1 MKNNLFYYLLLM
13 VFIGCSQQPNLE
25 SEKPNIAMVSTFDVA
40 LDSKSQLELESEFDK
55 VLNAQNLDK
64 WMKHMSSKPHHVGS
78 PWSKQNAEYIAN
90 KFKEWGYDAE
100 IETFEVLVPFPKIR
114 KLKMIAPSQV
124 DLKLFE
130 PELKEDA
137 TSGITENVLPGYN
150 AFSADGNVTAELVFV
165 NYGIP
170 KDYEEL
176 KRMGIDVRGKIVI
189 AKYGGSW
196 RGIKPKVAYENG
208 AIGCIMY
215 SDPKNDGYVVGDV
228 YPEGPYRMEYGIQR
242 GSVVDMPM
250 YPGDALTPGYGAK
263 KDVERLS
270 IEDAPTI
277 MKIPVMPISY
287 ADALPLL
294 KALKGPVAPNSWKGG
309 LPITYHIGPGPTK
322 VNLHLE
328 FDWGLRTAYNPIG
341 RLKGSVYPD
350 EWIMRG
356 NHHDGWA
363 QGAADPISGMVSLM
377 EEARAIGE
385 LVKTG
390 WRPKRSLIYAGWDA
404 EEPGLLGSTEWV
416 EYHRDDIKEKMIAY
430 INTDG
435 TGVGYLSMGGSHS
448 LEKFV
453 NEIIREVKD
462 PVHEVT
468 LESRLRSRLRVR
480 EYNSSDY
487 KDQKESDRD
496 DLRLYPMGSGS
507 DYTAFIHH
515 AGVPSLNLGFG
526 GESGGGSYHSI
537 YDSYD
542 HYKRFSDGEFQYG
555 TTLAQVNGRLVMRLS
570 EADILPFRFVNM
582 VDNIGKFIDDNK
594 QLAEDIKKHTQLR
607 NKLLDN
613 NDFTIARNPKKK
625 YLAPD
630 RLKQVPD
637 FNFKTLED
645 AFDRLTTSAWNY
657 EIALSKHKKGSLSAE
672 QKSELNVLLKD
683 VEQALTSEKGLPR
696 RDWFKNMIYAPGYY
710 TGYGVKT
717 LPGIREGLEERKWN
731 EVRNYIEEIAK
742 ALDRASAKI
751 NSASKLL
758 AAD

>member
-1 MKNNLFYYLLLM
+1 MKNNLFYYVLLM
-13 VFIGCSQQPNLE
+13 VFIGCSQQSNLE
-25 SEKPNIAMVSTFDVA
+25 PEQPKITMVSTFDVA
-40 LDSKSQLELESEFDK
+40 LNSKSQLELESQFDK

-78 PWSKQNAEYIAN
+78 PWSKQNAEFIAN
-90 KFKEWGYDAE
+90 KFREWGYDAE
-100 IETFEVLVPFPKIR
+100 IETFEVLVPFPTIR
-114 KLKMIAPSQV
+114 KLKMIAPNQV

-130 PELKEDA
+130 PKLKEDA

-176 KRMGIDVRGKIVI
+176 RRMGIDVRGKIVI

-294 KALKGPVAPNSWKGG
+294 NALKGPVAPDSWKGG

-341 RLKGSVYPD
+341 RLKGSVYPN

-377 EEARAIGE
+377 EEARAVGE

-542 HYKRFSDGEFQYG
+542 HYKRFSDGEFKYG
-555 TTLAQVNGRLVMRLS
+555 TTLAKVNGRLVMRLS

-637 FNFKTLED
+637 FNFKALED

-657 EIALSKHKKGSLSAE
+657 EKALSNYKKGSLSAE
-672 QKSELNVLLKD
+672 QKSELNDLLKN

-717 LPGIREGLEERKWN
+717 LPGIREGLEEKKWN
-731 EVRNYIEEIAK
+731 EVRDYIQEIAQ
-742 ALDRASAKI
+742 ALDRASAMI

-758 AAD
+758 AVD

>member
-1 MKNNLFYYLLLM
+1 
-13 VFIGCSQQPNLE
+13 
-25 SEKPNIAMVSTFDVA
+25 
-40 LDSKSQLELESEFDK
+40 
-55 VLNAQNLDK
+55 
-64 WMKHMSSKPHHVGS
+64 
-78 PWSKQNAEYIAN
+78 
-90 KFKEWGYDAE
+90 
-100 IETFEVLVPFPKIR
+100 
-114 KLKMIAPSQV
+114 
-124 DLKLFE
+124 
-130 PELKEDA
+130 
-137 TSGITENVLPGYN
+137 
-150 AFSADGNVTAELVFV
+150 
-165 NYGIP
+165 
-170 KDYEEL
+170 
-176 KRMGIDVRGKIVI
+176 
-189 AKYGGSW
+189 
-196 RGIKPKVAYENG
+196 
-208 AIGCIMY
+208 
-215 SDPKNDGYVVGDV
+215 
-228 YPEGPYRMEYGIQR
+228 MEYGIQR

-487 KDQKESDRD
+487 KDQKESNRD

-672 QKSELNVLLKD
+672 QKSELNDLLKD

>member
-13 VFIGCSQQPNLE
+13 VFICCSQQPNLE
-25 SEKPNIAMVSTFDVA
+25 YEKPNIAMVSTFDVA

-130 PELKEDA
+130 PKLKEDA

-487 KDQKESDRD
+487 KDQKESNRD

>member
-13 VFIGCSQQPNLE
+13 VFICCSQQPNLE
-25 SEKPNIAMVSTFDVA
+25 YEKPNIAMVSTFDVA

-487 KDQKESDRD
+487 KDQKESNRD

-672 QKSELNVLLKD
+672 QKSELNDLLKD